1 MTNPLKGEM
10 MITLGETEYKARLTV
25 DAIVKIETTLDKGIL
40 LITQRLGEADVR
52 VSELRTILLHA
63 LRGGGKDLQEKDV
76 DKIIAETGIVGC
88 CKAVAE
94 LLTASLVSENEQGS
108 E

>member
-1 MTNPLKGEM
+1 

>member
-10 MITLGETEYKARLTV
+10 MIMLGETEYKARLTV

-40 LITQRLGEADVR
+40 LITQRLSEADVR

-63 LRGGGKDLQEKDV
+63 LRGGGKDYQEKDI

-94 LLTASLVSENEQGS
+94 LLTASLISENEQGS